1 MERLVDFTNKTCDC
15 FEWQDNDAPCRH
27 AIAAAPMMH
36 GREMTINPEKW
47 FKHGW
52 SPIYLTEEYIKAVE
66 GIDVIPPRMD
76 DLPPDGIT
84 GPPAYIRSAGRPA
97 LKRIR
102 SAADANGNSK
112 RTGKPLKKHKCSRC
126 QRYGH
131 HAQRCPEDVIVIE

>member
-1 MERLVDFTNKTCDC
+1 MERLVDFTIKTCDC

-27 AIAAAPMMH
+27 AIAAAPMMY

-76 DLPPDGIT
+76 DLRPDGIT
-84 GPPAYIRSAGRPA
+84 LHRATNIIHQVYWPPCSQAYHVG
-97 LKRIR
+97 
-102 SAADANGNSK
+102 
-112 RTGKPLKKHKCSRC
+112 C
-126 QRYGH
+126 
-131 HAQRCPEDVIVIE
+131 